1 MAASLAG
8 SACGPG
14 QPECGGPVVTA
25 RGSPAAASG
34 PGRSVQPWAGAPGAR
49 GTLQAGLVC
58 PKNGDSVGK
67 GGHPRAPDGPRPAA
81 VTSRFGVTSTQLAA
95 LAMAAEDES
104 APKVPLAAAVR
115 SNPDPQRA
123 SSLTRSIPTAL
134 PQCPWHASVQC
145 PRPVKSTFKF
155 HVGAGTES
163 QERHWTV
170 FWAVQSR

>member
-1 MAASLAG
+1 MT
-8 SACGPG
+8 
-14 QPECGGPVVTA
+14 V
-25 RGSPAAASG
+25 RGSLRVPQWPGPLSAAL
-34 PGRSVQPWAGAPGAR
+34 GRSPGGTRDAPGWSRLPEKRRLR
-49 GTLQAGLVC
+49 GQG
-58 PKNGDSVGK
+58 
-67 GGHPRAPDGPRPAA
+67 RAPPSPRRAPPGGRHEPIR
-81 VTSRFGVTSTQLAA
+81 SHLDSAA
-95 LAMAAEDES
+95 LALAAEDES